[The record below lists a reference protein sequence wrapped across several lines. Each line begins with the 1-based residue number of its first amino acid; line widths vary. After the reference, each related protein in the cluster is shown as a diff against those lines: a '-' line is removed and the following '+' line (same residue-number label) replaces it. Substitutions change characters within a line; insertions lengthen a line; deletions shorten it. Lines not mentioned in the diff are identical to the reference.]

1 MRISDWSSDVC
12 SSDLATL
19 QYAFDDFVAVERFA
33 GFVQDVGNDISDG
46 SFAVAPGV
54 ECVNASANKYKTA
67 VFDEFVVNRLGRNVF
82 SFEVT
87 LFNCFCNVRDRKSVV
102 SGKIVSVGVDLGG
115 GRNLKK

>member
-67 VFDEFVVNRLGRNVF
+67 VFDEFVVNRLG
-82 SFEVT
+82 
-87 LFNCFCNVRDRKSVV
+87 DRKSDVE
-102 SGKIVSVGVDLGG
+102 GNRVSVRVACG
-115 GRNLKK
+115 GRRSI